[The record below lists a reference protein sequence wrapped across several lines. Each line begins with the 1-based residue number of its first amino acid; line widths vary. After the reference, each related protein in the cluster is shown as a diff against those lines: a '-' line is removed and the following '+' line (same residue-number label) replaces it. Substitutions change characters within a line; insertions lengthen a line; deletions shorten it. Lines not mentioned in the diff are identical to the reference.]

1 MSELKRTITLA
12 QNTPIIHF
20 QHDHA
25 GATLRATEVKS
36 KLDKFIIK
44 DLARVCPDIFLEYRN
59 LINKYNFPLEDV
71 VAAPYKISIK
81 GQGNPDKYII
91 KPTFGNNDDT
101 PFSQRLEASFFGDS
115 VVFQGVFFPQGVS
128 VEVFSFVPR
137 MAEFIEKVL
146 PYLFAVNNFGCR
158 QSKGFGCYS
167 AIGEEYDFNWV
178 RGVWE
183 RYSPIKGVYGLQNT
197 PNGFQEQLKRILE
210 DYQILKSGRNHG
222 GYLRSKLF
230 EYALPM
236 RWEKRKIKQFLYANQ
251 AHFGKQLY
259 SRRHSGSTPE
269 DLHSFHMA
277 DPPEANYDYR
287 FIRAMLGLAEQH
299 EYLVERKFFNQ
310 KLNKEEVKPDNRSK
324 YVVSFEHQPS
334 TRDLAKIERFQS
346 PLIYK
351 IYRNQLFILVHEI
364 PQRMFNQPFRVKVAL
379 KGGSKPSRA
388 LNPDIFT
395 PSNFNILEFL
405 DFKLDN
411 GYIRYK

>member
-44 DLARVCPDIFLEYRN
+44 DLARVSPDIFLEYRN
-59 LINKYNFPLEDV
+59 LINKYNFPLEDM

-167 AIGEEYDFNWV
+167 AIGEEYDSNWV
-178 RGVWE
+178 
-183 RYSPIKGVYGLQNT
+183 
-197 PNGFQEQLKRILE
+197 
-210 DYQILKSGRNHG
+210 
-222 GYLRSKLF
+222 
-230 EYALPM
+230 
-236 RWEKRKIKQFLYANQ
+236 
-251 AHFGKQLY
+251 
-259 SRRHSGSTPE
+259 
-269 DLHSFHMA
+269 
-277 DPPEANYDYR
+277 
-287 FIRAMLGLAEQH
+287 
-299 EYLVERKFFNQ
+299 
-310 KLNKEEVKPDNRSK
+310 
-324 YVVSFEHQPS
+324 
-334 TRDLAKIERFQS
+334 
-346 PLIYK
+346 
-351 IYRNQLFILVHEI
+351 
-364 PQRMFNQPFRVKVAL
+364 
-379 KGGSKPSRA
+379 
-388 LNPDIFT
+388 
-395 PSNFNILEFL
+395 
-405 DFKLDN
+405 
-411 GYIRYK
+411 